1 MSDAEDG
8 FLSRWSR
15 LKRRPEPEVTPG
27 PDVTPEPEVTPG
39 ADAMAEGGFKSP
51 APQAC
56 PIPGVPEID
65 LSALPRIEDLTESSD
80 FTLFLRPG
88 VPAALRGAALRR
100 MWSLDPTIRD
110 FIGPADYAW
119 DYNNP
124 AGMPP
129 GFSLDIGGKLKELL
143 AQAIGE
149 RPEGEAPQPGP
160 SVATAEE
167 AAAPQLAAEAD
178 HDAEYDE
185 GGEVASVPDALQQA
199 ALPAE
204 DPPVPR
210 RRHGGAMPG

>member
-1 MSDAEDG
+1 MSGQEGG

-15 LKRRPEPEVTPG
+15 LKRQPEPE
-27 PDVTPEPEVTPG
+27 PEPEPEIE
-39 ADAMAEGGFKSP
+39 ADAPAEAAVP
-51 APQAC
+51 PLAPQAC

-65 LSALPRIEDLTESSD
+65 LSALPRIEDLTEASD
-80 FTLFLRPG
+80 FSLFLRPG
-88 VPAALRGAALRR
+88 IPAALRGAALRR

-149 RPEGEAPQPGP
+149 RAEEEAPQQGP
-160 SVATAEE
+160 AQATQPDPPDQPDAPALLAE
-167 AAAPQLAAEAD
+167 AAPSGPAPESPARAEI
-178 HDAEYDE
+178 ELE
-185 GGEVASVPDALQQA
+185 PGQ
-199 ALPAE
+199 
-204 DPPVPR
+204 PR
-210 RRHGGAMPG
+210 RRHGGAMPA

>member
-1 MSDAEDG
+1 MSGQEDG

-15 LKRRPEPEVTPG
+15 LKRQPEPEPELG
-27 PDVTPEPEVTPG
+27 REIEPDAPAEAEVMP
-39 ADAMAEGGFKSP
+39 P

-80 FTLFLRPG
+80 FSLFLRPG
-88 VPAALRGAALRR
+88 IPTALRGAALRR

-149 RPEGEAPQPGP
+149 RPETPEDPAPEAQ
-160 SVATAEE
+160 E
-167 AAAPQLAAEAD
+167 AAPPEAEPTALLAEATPVEPVVLGEMQ
-178 HDAEYDE
+178 AE
-185 GGEVASVPDALQQA
+185 A
-199 ALPAE
+199 AQEMAPE
-204 DPPVPR
+204 PGQPR
-210 RRHGGAMPG
+210 RRHGGALPA

>member
-1 MSDAEDG
+1 VSGQEDG

-15 LKRRPEPEVTPG
+15 LKRQPEPE
-27 PDVTPEPEVTPG
+27 PEPEPELELERESEI
-39 ADAMAEGGFKSP
+39 APDAPDEAEVAPP

-65 LSALPRIEDLTESSD
+65 LSALPRIEDLTEASD

-88 VPAALRGAALRR
+88 IPVALRGAALRR

-110 FIGPADYAW
+110 FIGPSDYAW

-149 RPEGEAPQPGP
+149 RPETPDD
-160 SVATAEE
+160 
-167 AAAPQLAAEAD
+167 AAPEAQDAAPDDPDPPSLLAEATPSD
-178 HDAEYDE
+178 PALVGEIQAEPVQD
-185 GGEVASVPDALQQA
+185 
-199 ALPAE
+199 PAQ
-204 DPPVPR
+204 DPGQPR
-210 RRHGGAMPG
+210 RRHGGAMPA